1 MQFILPLIP
10 IVVIWLLTTTQLN
23 DGSEP
28 SKPPS
33 PTPTPTSSPTP
44 PPPSND
50 PYPDAPGGPE
60 PLTTLGSVIGAGG
73 LVLLKKRRS
82 EKDKFSKG
90 ESLP

>member
-1 MQFILPLIP
+1 MP
-10 IVVIWLLTTTQLN
+10 IIWIIIIGGIVYFGTTGQLN
-23 DGSEP
+23 VGSET

-44 PPPSND
+44 PPPSDN

-60 PLTTLGSVIGAGG
+60 PLTTLGAVMGAGG

-82 EKDKFSKG
+82 EKDK
-90 ESLP
+90 LA